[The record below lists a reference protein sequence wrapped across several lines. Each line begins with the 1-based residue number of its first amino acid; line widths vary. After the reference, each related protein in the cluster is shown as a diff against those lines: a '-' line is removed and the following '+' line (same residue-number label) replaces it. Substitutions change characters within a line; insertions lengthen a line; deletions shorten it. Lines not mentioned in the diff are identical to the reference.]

1 LRSKFNDDGRCPG
14 VNLSNLLS
22 ESGVHPVAVDGDAPI
37 EAIVQDSRLA
47 ISGALFVCNPG
58 TSSDSHA
65 YLPDAKAKG
74 ATLAVVWSDGGFG
87 AALALGMGAIQLP
100 EDRIAFN
107 DAVCRLCNTFYD
119 YPTRS
124 MKVVGVTGTNGK
136 TTTAWLIRDMLAAL
150 GLRAAYLGT
159 LGFQL
164 PGEERELGN
173 TTPFPVELWT
183 LLAEARDKGV
193 EAIAMEVSSH
203 ALAEHRCEY
212 VEFDVGV
219 FTNLTQDHLDFH
231 GSMEEYEAAKLRL
244 FTELPKQTGKKFVGA
259 INVGDSFGEK
269 WAKDLSRP
277 HFSNVPVTFEV
288 QSADGLPQRHSMQPS
303 VRLYG
308 KPTDVRVDHIDMEVK
323 SPDLP
328 NPSTGKLRVALGGA
342 YNVENCLSAAAGLV
356 ALGFSLDGV
365 RESLPHVRP
374 VPGRFEAVPNDAG
387 ISILVDYAHT
397 PDALEKLLDAV
408 RPLTEG
414 RVITVFG
421 CGGDRDRTKRPKMAK
436 AASKRSDVTVVT
448 SDNPRTE
455 DPQAILDEVLTG
467 IVPGRES
474 VDIIDRREAIA
485 HAVKIAQPGDVVV
498 IAGKG
503 HENYQIIGR
512 TKYPMDDR
520 ELAREALA
528 AR

>member
-1 LRSKFNDDGRCPG
+1 M
-14 VNLSNLLS
+14 NLTALLN
-22 ESGVHPVAVDGDAPI
+22 ESGVDPLAISGDCELTSI
-37 EAIVQDSRLA
+37 IQDSRLA
-47 ISGALFVCNPG
+47 TPGCLFVCNPG
-58 TSSDSHA
+58 TTSDSHA
-65 YLPDAKAKG
+65 YLPDAKSKG
-74 ATLAVVWSDGGFG
+74 AAAAVVWSADGLES
-87 AALALGMGAIQLP
+87 AKDLGMGAVQLP
-100 EDRIAFN
+100 SDRIAFN
-107 DAVCRLCNTFYD
+107 DAVCRLCNTFFG
-119 YPTRS
+119 YPTRA

-150 GLRAAYLGT
+150 GLKAAYLGT

-193 EAIAMEVSSH
+193 EAVAMEVSSH

-231 GSMEEYEAAKLRL
+231 GSMEDYETAKLRL
-244 FTELPKQTGKKFVGA
+244 FTELPKQTLKSFVGA
-259 INVGDSFGEK
+259 INVDDPVGARWADMPEFSHYYEPWIQWADGQGSSPECAGRVLRYGEESAFSIENIEFDISSLSFLLCATGGEVEVT
-269 WAKDLSRP
+269 AGLGGS
-277 HFSNVPVTFEV
+277 FNVSNVHSALAGLCALGVDYESAA
-288 QSADGLPQRHSMQPS
+288 QSAA
-303 VRLYG
+303 
-308 KPTDVRVDHIDMEVK
+308 
-323 SPDLP
+323 
-328 NPSTGKLRVALGGA
+328 NA
-342 YNVENCLSAAAGLV
+342 
-356 ALGFSLDGV
+356 
-365 RESLPHVRP
+365 RP
-374 VPGRFEAVPNDAG
+374 VPGRFEAVPNDQG
-387 ISILVDYAHT
+387 IGILVDYAHT

-408 RPLTEG
+408 RPLTQG

-421 CGGDRDRTKRPKMAK
+421 CGGDRDRTKRPKMAR
-436 AASKRSDVTVVT
+436 AASERSDITVVT

-455 DPQAILDEVLTG
+455 DPQAILNEVLTG

-474 VDIIDRREAIA
+474 VDIIDRKEAIA

-520 ELAREALA
+520 ELAREALS

>member
-1 LRSKFNDDGRCPG
+1 MDPLAI
-14 VNLSNLLS
+14 
-22 ESGVHPVAVDGDAPI
+22 SGNCELTSI
-37 EAIVQDSRLA
+37 IQDSRLA
-47 ISGALFVCNPG
+47 TPGCLFVCNPG
-58 TSSDSHA
+58 TTSDSHA
-65 YLPDAKAKG
+65 YLPDAKSKG
-74 ATLAVVWSDGGFG
+74 AAAAVVWSDEGFESAKG
-87 AALALGMGAIQLP
+87 LGMAAFQLS

-107 DAVCRLCNTFYD
+107 DAVCRLCNTFFG

-124 MKVVGVTGTNGK
+124 MMVVGVTGTNGK

-150 GLRAAYLGT
+150 GLKAAYLGT

-193 EAIAMEVSSH
+193 EAIAIEVSSH

-212 VEFDVGV
+212 VEFDAGV

-231 GSMEEYEAAKLRL
+231 GSMEAYEAAKLRL
-244 FTELPKQTGKKFVGA
+244 FTELPKQTSKRFWAVLNTDDPVG
-259 INVGDSFGEK
+259 VDWDDSLEGPRWRFGVV
-269 WAKDLSRP
+269 SS
-277 HFSNVPVTFEV
+277 F
-288 QSADGLPQRHSMQPS
+288 DGLEMTPAR
-303 VRLYG
+303 Y
-308 KPTDVRVDHIDMEVK
+308 DVRAFAHEIAVDHIDLELTDFG
-323 SPDLP
+323 SP
-328 NPSTGKLRVALGGA
+328 NPSFRCGLGGS
-342 YNVENCLSAAAGLV
+342 YNVENLV
-356 ALGFSLDGV
+356 ASISAMVVLGFKLDDAC
-365 RESLPHVRP
+365 RAAEMVRP
-374 VPGRFEAVPNDAG
+374 VPGRFEAVPNDQG
-387 ISILVDYAHT
+387 IGILVDYAHT

-408 RPLTEG
+408 RPLTQG

-421 CGGDRDRTKRPKMAK
+421 CGGDRDRNKRPKMAK
-436 AASKRSDVTVVT
+436 AASERSDVTVVT

-455 DPQAILDEVLTG
+455 DPQAILNEVLAG

-485 HAVKIAQPGDVVV
+485 HAVKIALPGDVVV

-512 TKYPMDDR
+512 TKHPMDDR
-520 ELAREALA
+520 ELAREALS
-528 AR
+528 ARRTLWNRGK